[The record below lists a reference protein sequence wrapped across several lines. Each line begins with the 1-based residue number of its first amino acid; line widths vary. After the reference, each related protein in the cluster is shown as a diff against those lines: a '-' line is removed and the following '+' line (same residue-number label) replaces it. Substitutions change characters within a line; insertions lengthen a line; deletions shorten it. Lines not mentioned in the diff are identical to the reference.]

1 MAHYALLDENGI
13 VVNVIVGKDEDD
25 LVDGIDSWEDHYS
38 EVTGF
43 LCKRT
48 SYNTLGNQHADG
60 GKPFRKNYAGIG
72 FSYDL
77 ERDAFI
83 PPKPYNSWVLD
94 EETCWWEAP
103 VPYPE
108 DDGPFV
114 WDEESLGWVKFS

>member
-60 GKPFRKNYAGIG
+60 GNPFRKNYAGIG

-114 WDEESLGWVKFS
+114 WDEESLSWEKFS